1 MDDDPS
7 SSTVAFSILREGGM
21 RLDLALAEIDR
32 LHLHEETIPELLE
45 DLTRAIEED
54 GILEDPVIV
63 DRETFV
69 VLDGMHRVK
78 ALRRLGCR
86 FIPVCFVDYHSPE
99 IRVDR
104 WCRTVMDD
112 TRMDELRE
120 CIESAGLEIEEFSD
134 SPLVEPP
141 LVKGV
146 VGVLETRRGRYLLTS
161 DGKMSVL
168 SSFRAVGRV
177 EGELRSR
184 GFKIGY
190 ETERD
195 AEEKLRS
202 GEVDA
207 VILPP
212 KIGKED
218 VVETAVRG
226 EVFIHKATRHIIP
239 ARPMQVNVPLALLRG
254 SGLTLEEAN
263 KRLSETLR
271 LRSLKRMPPGSL
283 WKGRRYEEEI
293 YLFE

>member
-86 FIPVCFVDYHSPE
+86 FIPVCFVDYHNPE

-104 WCRTVMDD
+104 WCRTVMDG